1 MEQILMNKVF
11 LLSAILCCTLVAREN
26 PFFSTAESASM
37 PLTSNQVSHQPPLTT
52 MTYNFPD
59 QARVL
64 KEATFTFQNV
74 DGSLE
79 TRKLQIDQS
88 IDWHKALVLTQ
99 YNGEKSTPNTSSI
112 SGQSRSTDNG
122 FIQFTTSGNRISLTT
137 KDPILRSFSLSNPS
151 SIIVD
156 FSHTA
161 TFSPFEKTLEST
173 PFIKVKVTN
182 HGKFARA
189 IISLDGRYTCTVSK
203 TAQGAAIVCK

>member
-1 MEQILMNKVF
+1 MNKVF
-11 LLSAILCCTLVAREN
+11 LLSAILSCALIAREN

-37 PLTSNQVSHQPPLTT
+37 PLSSNQVPHQPPLTSI
-52 MTYNFPD
+52 TYNFPD
-59 QARVL
+59 QARIL

-99 YNGEKSTPNTSSI
+99 YSGEKSAAIATAG
-112 SGQSRSTDNG
+112 SGQSRSADNG
-122 FIQFTTSGNRISLTT
+122 FIQFATSSNRILLTT
-137 KDPILRSFSLSNPS
+137 KDPILRSFSLSDPS

-161 TFSPFEKTLEST
+161 TFSPFEKTLESS
-173 PFIKVKVTN
+173 PFVKVKVTN

-189 IISLDGRYTCTVSK
+189 IISLDGHYTCTVSK